1 MTGWD
6 SETASGAEMTLL
18 VGRHVNKIDKKGR
31 VSVPKPFRDTFVQEG
46 FSGVYAYPSIR
57 FNAIEACGESYFRQL
72 TQRLDDSLDM
82 FSPEQD
88 DLLIA
93 ILDNAHALSFDPE
106 GRIVVPAELLEM
118 AGISGEARFVGRL
131 NFFQIWDPQSHEA
144 HRHRGLEQARA
155 RGVTLPPR
163 RPPVGET

>member
-1 MTGWD
+1 
-6 SETASGAEMTLL
+6 MTLL

-31 VSVPKPFRDTFVQEG
+31 VSVPKPFRDSFAREG
-46 FSGVYAYPSIR
+46 FSGVYIYPSIR
-57 FNAIEACGESYFRQL
+57 FSAIEACGETYFRKL
-72 TQRLDDSLDM
+72 TQRLDDSLEM

-93 ILDNAHALSFDPE
+93 ILDNAHAAAFDPE
-106 GRIVVPAELLEM
+106 GRIVIPAELLEM
-118 AGISGEARFVGRL
+118 AAITSEARFVGRV
-131 NFFQIWDPQSHEA
+131 NFFQIWQPQAHEE

-163 RPPVGET
+163 QTPGGET

>member
-1 MTGWD
+1 
-6 SETASGAEMTLL
+6 MTLL

-31 VSVPKPFRDTFVQEG
+31 VSVPKAFRDAFVAEG
-46 FSGVYAYPSIR
+46 FAGVYVYPSIR
-57 FNAIEACGESYFRQL
+57 FAAIEACGESQFRKL
-72 TQRLDDSLDM
+72 TQRLDDQLSM

-93 ILDNAHALSFDPE
+93 ILDNAHALAFDPE
-106 GRIVVPAELLEM
+106 GRIVIPGELLGA
-118 AGISGEARFVGRL
+118 AGITSEARFVGRVDS
-131 NFFQIWDPQSHEA
+131 FQIWDPQAHEA

-163 RPPVGET
+163 NPPRDGGGS